1 MNRLRIAIQ
10 KSGRLSEKSLEL
22 LREAGISLTNGSRKL
37 LSVAQE
43 FPVEVIY
50 LRDDDIP
57 QYVEDGVTDIGIVGE
72 NEFVER
78 NCRVDLVERL
88 GFARCRLS
96 LAIPRS
102 DSYQGLEDLE
112 NKRIAT
118 SYPLILNNFL
128 HERGI
133 KAEVHV
139 INGSVEIAPSIG
151 LADAIFD
158 IVSSGSTLISNGLKE
173 VETVMRSEAVI
184 IANRNLGEE
193 QQGLLQDLRF
203 RIRSVLAASNNK
215 YILLNAP
222 NDRLEEIVRVIPGMK
237 SPTVMPLAEAG
248 WSSVHSV
255 LSEKEF
261 WAVIDRLRELGAQGI
276 LVIPI
281 EKMIV

>member
-102 DSYQGLEDLE
+102 AAYQGLEDLE

-222 NDRLEEIVRVIPGMK
+222 NDRLEEIIRVIPGMK

>member
-10 KSGRLSEKSLEL
+10 KSGRLSEKSLEI

-72 NEFVER
+72 NEFMER

-102 DSYQGLEDLE
+102 DAYQGPEDFE

-118 SYPLILNNFL
+118 SYPLILGNFL
-128 HERGI
+128 RERGI

-151 LADAIFD
+151 LADAILD

-222 NDRLEEIVRVIPGMK
+222 NDRLEEIIRVIPGMK